1 MDLLA
6 ALRPR
11 QWTKNLFVFAGIL
24 FSQHVTDLP
33 MLVEVVVAF
42 ATFCMVSGA
51 VYLVNDLRDLE
62 QDRRHPLKRQRP
74 LASGRLAPGT
84 AWAAVGVLGVAS
96 AAAAW
101 WVGLPFLALVVTY
114 LAVQVLYT
122 YGLKRVVILD
132 VFCIAAG
139 FVLRVLAG
147 AVAIDVYVSRWLVIC
162 TLMISLFLGF
172 AKRRHELQAV
182 GVDTRHV
189 LAEYSPGFLDQLIS
203 IVTAATLV
211 SYTLYTTDPETVAK
225 FGTRDLIYTVPFVLY
240 GLFRYLY
247 LIHMKSAGAEGAGGA
262 PENTLLGDRPLLVN
276 VALWLLVVAVVLYA

>member
-6 ALRPR
+6 SLRPR

-24 FSQHVTDLP
+24 FSQHLDDP
-33 MLVEVVVAF
+33 AMLLKVVVAF
-42 ATFCMVSGA
+42 AAFCLVSGA
-51 VYLVNDLRDLE
+51 VYLVNDLKDVE
-62 QDRRHPLKRQRP
+62 QDRRHPSKRLRP
-74 LASGRLAPGT
+74 VAAGRVTAGT
-84 AWAAVGVLGVAS
+84 AWGAVGVLALVSTAAS
-96 AAAAW
+96 W
-101 WVGLPFLALVVTY
+101 WVGPPFLAVIGAYV
-114 LAVQVLYT
+114 AVQGLYT

-147 AVAIDVYVSRWLVIC
+147 AVAIDVLVSRWLVIC
-162 TLMISLFLGF
+162 TLMISLFLAF
-172 AKRRHELQAV
+172 AKRRHELQV

-189 LAEYSPGFLDQLIS
+189 LAEYSPALLDQLIS

-225 FGTRDLIYTVPFVLY
+225 FGTGNLIFTVPFVLY

-276 VALWLLVVAVVLYA
+276 AALWLVVVAVVLYR